1 MVLGAGG
8 GVRREGIVRDGRIEG
23 LGFSK
28 KKLTSDCLV
37 IVSAKLSRSSLVSV
51 RYALWVSHK
60 LEVTRR
66 GCHGASISDEVEAK
80 RVATCLVRI
89 RAFPDSVGFSSPSY
103 ALHAWLRPRPPLPP
117 PPTHSRCPLTLQ

>member
-37 IVSAKLSRSSLVSV
+37 IVSAKLSRSSLVSL
-51 RYALWVSHK
+51 RYALWVAHK

-66 GCHGASISDEVEAK
+66 GCHGASISDEFEAK
-80 RVATCLVRI
+80 GVATCPVRL
-89 RAFPDSVGFSSPSY
+89 RGFPDSVAFYSPSCLFY
-103 ALHAWLRPRPPLPP
+103 LWMLLC
-117 PPTHSRCPLTLQ
+117 PTIQHSRPTLSP